1 MQAFLAILR
10 YDLGQLVRSWITRIW
25 LPLLVAPALFL
36 VVVAANEAELASET
50 LGAYVAAVV
59 IPISGLA
66 IAVLTAGAI
75 SGEASVIADGILS
88 RSVTRTEFVWAKVV
102 ARLGFALAVYFA
114 VMLPFVYLIV
124 RYASPDTT
132 YGGLVVGVAMVA
144 LILTFLG
151 ALGLTLSSLMSNVL
165 LAVLTLLLV
174 VVLSGVVLQF
184 LGLEW
189 MSTTSVLARL
199 PQTFRGHTPAWDI
212 VRELTVFSS
221 LTAAAIFAS
230 FWIFRNRDL

>member
-132 YGGLVVGVAMVA
+132 YGGLVVGVTMVA

-174 VVLSGVVLQF
+174 VVISGVVLQF
-184 LGLEW
+184 LGLQW

-212 VRELTVFSS
+212 VRELTVFAS
-221 LTAAAIFAS
+221 LTAGAIFAS
-230 FWIFRNRDL
+230 FWIFGNRDL

>member
-1 MQAFLAILR
+1 MQAFLAILQ

-88 RSVTRTEFVWAKVV
+88 RSVTRTEFVWAKVI

-132 YGGLVVGVAMVA
+132 YGGLVVGVTMVA

-151 ALGLTLSSLMSNVL
+151 ALGLALSSLMSNVL

-174 VVLSGVVLQF
+174 VVISGVVLQF
-184 LGLEW
+184 LGLQW

-212 VRELTVFSS
+212 VRELTVFAS
-221 LTAAAIFAS
+221 LTAGAIFAS
-230 FWIFRNRDL
+230 FWIFGNRDL

>member
-132 YGGLVVGVAMVA
+132 YGGLVVGITMVA

>member
-88 RSVTRTEFVWAKVV
+88 RSVTRTEFVWAKVA

-132 YGGLVVGVAMVA
+132 YGGLVVGITMVA

-189 MSTTSVLARL
+189 MSTTSILARL

>member
-212 VRELTVFSS
+212 VRELTVFAS
-221 LTAAAIFAS
+221 LTAGAIFAS